1 LAWDARN
8 NLRQVLFNIR
18 HTLMD
23 AAGHDT
29 IPTLVSDRQA
39 IQFNPDADLDIDL
52 HKFDRL
58 LEGTRVH
65 DHLNLAGYETYCEAL
80 QDAVNLYQG
89 AFLSDFYLEDSNQFE
104 DWTQAIGE
112 AYRRKAL
119 DTLAFGYPCIP
130 GGDLWGASSE
140 TELELEGFFED
151 SGGDFPP
158 EKQIS
163 TVYNKVKVFTPGDIQ
178 KMMVIGD
185 EIMSTPP
192 SLNSM
197 MTWEVKTEVRVR
209 EEDDLFGVCC
219 NNF

>member
-119 DTLAFGYPCIP
+119 DTLASLGEIFGEPVVKP
-130 GGDLWGASSE
+130 NWSS
-140 TELELEGFFED
+140 
-151 SGGDFPP
+151 
-158 EKQIS
+158 
-163 TVYNKVKVFTPGDIQ
+163 KVFSKIQ
-178 KMMVIGD
+178 E
-185 EIMSTPP
+185 EIFPLKSKSPP
-192 SLNSM
+192 FTIRSKYSPRAISR
-197 MTWEVKTEVRVR
+197 K
-209 EEDDLFGVCC
+209 
-219 NNF
+219 